1 MVTTDPRIDAYIARS
16 AEFAKPIL
24 IYLREVVH
32 SACPSVEETMKWSS
46 PHFMYQGML
55 CGMSSFKAHCA
66 FGFWKGSLILDGN
79 GRNAEAMGQFGRIT
93 SMSDLPSR
101 RVLAGHIKKAME
113 LNEKG
118 IKSPN
123 REKRAPKPEVK
134 VPKDLAAA
142 LSKNKKARATFD
154 GFSPSHRRE
163 YVEWITEAKTEAT
176 RQRRLETA
184 VGWMAEGKSRNWKY
198 INC

>member
-1 MVTTDPRIDAYIARS
+1 MPTTDPRIDTYIAKS
-16 AEFAKPIL
+16 PDFAKPIL
-24 IYLREVVH
+24 VYLRQVAH
-32 SACPSVEETMKWSS
+32 SACPTVEETMKWSS
-46 PHFMYQGML
+46 PHFMYEGML

-93 SMSDLPSR
+93 SVSDLPPKKA
-101 RVLAGHIKKAME
+101 LTGYIKKAME

-123 REKRAPKPEVK
+123 RAKRAPKPEVK
-134 VPKDLAAA
+134 VPKDVATA
-142 LSKNKKARATFD
+142 LGKNKKARATFD
-154 GFSPSHRRE
+154 KFSPSHRRE

-184 VGWMAEGKSRNWKY
+184 IGWMAEGKSRNWKY